1 MATKKDYY
9 EVLGVDRNASKEDIK
24 KAYRKLAI
32 KYHPDKNPGNKD
44 AEEKFKEATEAYEVL
59 ANDERRR
66 LYDQF
71 GHEGV
76 QAGASGF
83 HGFRDASDFEDLF
96 GGFRDIFGS
105 DIFESF
111 FGFGDIFGRTRTST
125 RARERTTVRG
135 SDLRYDLELSLEEA
149 AFGATKE
156 IHLSR
161 EETCPECNGTGMKP
175 GTGSITCQQC
185 GGTGQIRRTQGFF
198 TIASTCPRCRGTGRV
213 IESYCKTCG
222 GKGTVSRRRRI
233 RIDIEPG
240 VEDGTVLRLNGEGNA
255 GSGGGGGM
263 NGDLI
268 VVIRLKQHPY
278 FLRKGNDI
286 LCQIPI
292 SAFQAMI
299 GANIKV
305 PTLDGKTVKISIP
318 PGTQSGSIFRLR
330 KEGIPYMR
338 RRGRGDQLVKIVVD
352 VPRDL
357 SLEEK
362 KILQE
367 MSEKRT
373 ETDRPKL
380 MDVKDFR

>member
-1 MATKKDYY
+1 MATKRDYY

-32 KYHPDKNPGNKD
+32 KYHPDKNPGNKE

-59 ANDERRR
+59 ASDERRR

-76 QAGASGF
+76 QAGATGF

-111 FGFGDIFGRTRTST
+111 FGFGDIFGRTRTGT
-125 RARERTTVRG
+125 QTRERAAARG
-135 SDLRYDLELSLEEA
+135 ADLRYDLELTLEEA
-149 AFGATKE
+149 AFGTAKE
-156 IHLSR
+156 IHLTR
-161 EETCPECNGTGMKP
+161 EEECSECSGTGMKP
-175 GTGSITCQQC
+175 GTGRVTCQQC

-213 IESYCKTCG
+213 VESYCKACG

-240 VEDGTVLRLNGEGNA
+240 VEDGTVLRLHGEGNA
-255 GSGGGGGM
+255 GKGGGS

-268 VVIRLKQHPY
+268 VVIRLKPHSL
-278 FLRKGNDI
+278 FLRRGNDI
-286 LCQIPI
+286 ICQIPI
-292 SAFQAMI
+292 SAFQAMV

-318 PGTQSGSIFRLR
+318 PGTQSGSTFRLR

-338 RRGRGDQLVKIVVD
+338 RRGRGDQLVKVV
-352 VPRDL
+352 VTIPRDL
-357 SLEEK
+357 SAEERRV
-362 KILQE
+362 IQE
-367 MSEKRT
+367 MSARRA

-380 MDVKDFR
+380 MEVKDFK